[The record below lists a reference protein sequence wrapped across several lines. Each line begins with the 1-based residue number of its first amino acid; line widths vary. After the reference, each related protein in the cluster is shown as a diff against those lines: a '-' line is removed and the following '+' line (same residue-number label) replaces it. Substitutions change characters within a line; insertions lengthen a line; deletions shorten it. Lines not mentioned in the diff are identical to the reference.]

1 MYKIIF
7 LIFLISTF
15 SISPIFAQE
24 QLGVKQLNVFTDNT
38 AYSTGDIITITGTVE
53 KIIPGTPIILQIF
66 HEKTQ
71 VRIDQLQVSQ
81 NGKFTTTV
89 KAEGELWNND
99 GIITIKISYGSRNTE
114 IAFDFFIKTSES
126 NLITNAVVNIP
137 DSGTFDIPYRIKGG
151 MVETITLNQNNLGL
165 DLKINM
171 TSDGFITLQLY
182 REYIDSIKNTGGDED
197 FIIVIFNSEN
207 NNPIQSEFR
216 QIESTDESRTIE
228 IPLKNGDTDLQIIG
242 THVVPEFGTITAIVL
257 AVAII
262 AIIGVTT
269 KSRLQLNS
277 RY

>member
-1 MYKIIF
+1 VYKIIF

-242 THVVPEFGTITAIVL
+242 THVVPEFGTIAAIVL

-262 AIIGVTT
+262 AIIGVTA

>member
-53 KIIPGTPIILQIF
+53 KIIPETPITLQIF
-66 HEKTQ
+66 HEKNL
-71 VRIDQLQVSQ
+71 VRIDQLEVSQ
-81 NGKFTTTV
+81 NGKFTTAV
-89 KAEGELWNND
+89 KAEGKLWNDD
-99 GIITIKISYGSRNTE
+99 GVVTIKVSYGLRSTE
-114 IAFDFFIKTSES
+114 IAFNFFMKTDES
-126 NLITNAVVNIP
+126 LYTFAVVNIP
-137 DSGTFDIPYRIKGG
+137 DSGTFDIPYTIKGG
-151 MVETITLNQNNLGL
+151 IVETITLNQNNLGL

-197 FIIVIFNSEN
+197 FIVVIFNSEN

-216 QIESTDESRTIE
+216 QIESTDESRIIE
-228 IPLKNGDTDLQIIG
+228 IPLKNGDTDL
-242 THVVPEFGTITAIVL
+242 
-257 AVAII
+257 
-262 AIIGVTT
+262 
-269 KSRLQLNS
+269 
-277 RY
+277 